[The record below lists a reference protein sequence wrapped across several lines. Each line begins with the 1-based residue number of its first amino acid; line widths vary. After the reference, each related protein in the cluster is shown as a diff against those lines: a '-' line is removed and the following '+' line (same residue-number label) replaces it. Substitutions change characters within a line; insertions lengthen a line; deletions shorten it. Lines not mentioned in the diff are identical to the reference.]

1 MIFGQVHWGKFPRK
15 RRVSHDINIADSLY
29 SMGSALFVLD
39 FTRERLIIVCEGRGI
54 SCLHGNSQDIK
65 LIKCIFFLLDQLAV
79 QVAALQPASSLVD

>member
-54 SCLHGNSQDIK
+54 SCLHGNSQSNIK
-65 LIKCIFFLLDQLAV
+65 KMDEWACSNMQKPVSNESNQMITR
-79 QVAALQPASSLVD
+79 

>member
-54 SCLHGNSQDIK
+54 SCLHGNSQSNIK
-65 LIKCIFFLLDQLAV
+65 KWMSERARTCKNRYRMSQIK
-79 QVAALQPASSLVD
+79 